1 MITELAIIIVNW
13 NGRDFLPACLLS
25 IAANPPGVP
34 YEVVVVDNA
43 SSDGSME
50 WLRSN
55 EAKEIF
61 PPGKFNVI
69 ESLEN
74 LGYGR
79 ANNLGI
85 EQTTT
90 PFVLVLNPDT
100 TVGKNALDHLI
111 QAAECDE
118 KIGMS
123 VPKVVGDDGSVKAS
137 VSTFPGALR
146 VIVEGLEL
154 YRIVPGKIRGE
165 WLLAQHW
172 TYDRTRDVPMAS
184 GCAMMLKRTAINEVG
199 AFNPEIFMYG
209 EDIEL
214 CYRMNSGGWRIV
226 FEPEAE
232 ITHIG
237 AQSSAQV
244 WSHLQTSV
252 KEEEAAL
259 AFQERC
265 FSSFAVAKNTLARLF
280 VLAGRYIIR
289 VLRRKDTL
297 FFDKMI
303 PLQFRAFRRAIYRIF
318 SFS

>member
-1 MITELAIIIVNW
+1 MITQLAIIIVNW
-13 NGRDFLPACLLS
+13 NGRDFLPACLRS
-25 IAANPPGVP
+25 IAANPPGVS

-43 SSDGSME
+43 STDGSVD

-61 PPGKFNVI
+61 PVGCFNVI
-69 ESLEN
+69 ESREN

-85 EQTTT
+85 EQTAT
-90 PFVLVLNPDT
+90 PFVLILNPDT

-111 QAAECDE
+111 RSAGRDE

-123 VPKVVGDDGSVKAS
+123 VPRVLSSDGSVNPS

-146 VIVEGLEL
+146 IMVDGLEL
-154 YRIVPGKIRGE
+154 YRMVPSKIRGE
-165 WLLAQHW
+165 WLLARHW
-172 TYDRTRDVPMAS
+172 TYNRTRDVPMAS
-184 GCAMMLKRTAINEVG
+184 GCAMMLKRTAIAEVG

-209 EDIEL
+209 EDVEL
-214 CYRMNSGGWRIV
+214 CYQMNSGGWRIV

-232 ITHIG
+232 ITHTG
-237 AQSSAQV
+237 GQSSAQV

-303 PLQFRAFRRAIYRIF
+303 PLQFGAFRRAVYRIF